1 MTTIVGQELTM
12 KKPHKV
18 DSGKTR
24 RTGSP
29 GRPRTDR
36 TIPSILDSTE
46 LEDVWE
52 NIEEA
57 VDEFTERAA
66 EPIDFPHGHDPDE
79 DDAPEEGMNEITRA
93 AESIPADT
101 PADRADRSAEREE
114 HPPAPPNID
123 DVLDKD
129 LMPDP
134 ADDAPRAGKHRK
146 R

>member
-1 MTTIVGQELTM
+1 M
-12 KKPHKV
+12 KKPHKM
-18 DSGKTR
+18 DSGKAPR
-24 RTGSP
+24 SGSP
-29 GRPRTDR
+29 DRPRTDR

-57 VDEFTERAA
+57 VDAFTERTA
-66 EPIDFPHGHDPDE
+66 EPIYSPHGHDPDE

-101 PADRADRSAEREE
+101 PADRADRSAKREE

-129 LMPDP
+129 LIPDP